1 MDSIVDEEN
10 PSATAEQN
18 DDESTIPAAQLNP
31 LTLMTSVPPFIPVD
45 DNQLNALES
54 IDINRRQSLSSDI
67 PLSFNA
73 DVSMPSGL
81 VSSSDVTDQQTSSNV
96 HIDNYSIAAWVESTT
111 TESGSSTLERSPSLP
126 STLIESTDIRSRR
139 DSNVSTLCDQHQLS
153 IVSDTTSS
161 LQPAFSH
168 DMQRSL
174 SMPFNDQYR
183 HDDDDEE
190 NDRKLIQPENG
201 EDGDDI
207 STAFLAITESEES
220 EVDKKVKKQPS
231 TDEVKFEGR
240 SPTTRESPKRSPN
253 VSFHASVSF
262 DTHHKPVTHH
272 RRRRISWNTNKDKP
286 PSFRRSQSSITTT
299 QPPSLHSQI
308 LRKQFRTALSMP
320 NGTTDSLNDTTR
332 QSSSLSD
339 NVFLSP
345 SNTNSSSLHSFL
357 HRSQD
362 TRFLAIPSTSSMI
375 STDRMTSNIS
385 DASGQS
391 GIESNNL
398 QSSISEQPSSALDD
412 RLNEKL
418 INRRAQQRN
427 SPTSSS
433 TPSTQSL
440 SSSDDD
446 INDVTKK
453 IKGLEIDKG
462 MRSDKRRDIVRQ
474 LKWLLEK
481 KPTINARFGLGHRY
495 QFDEKPTQQQK
506 PALNPFVEVIF
517 KRNEKN
523 ENHHLF
529 SFSSVH
535 HFDQIMLLML
545 LHGMNQM

>member
-1 MDSIVDEEN
+1 
-10 PSATAEQN
+10 
-18 DDESTIPAAQLNP
+18 
-31 LTLMTSVPPFIPVD
+31 
-45 DNQLNALES
+45 
-54 IDINRRQSLSSDI
+54 
-67 PLSFNA
+67 
-73 DVSMPSGL
+73 
-81 VSSSDVTDQQTSSNV
+81 
-96 HIDNYSIAAWVESTT
+96 
-111 TESGSSTLERSPSLP
+111 
-126 STLIESTDIRSRR
+126 
-139 DSNVSTLCDQHQLS
+139 
-153 IVSDTTSS
+153 
-161 LQPAFSH
+161 
-168 DMQRSL
+168 
-174 SMPFNDQYR
+174 
-183 HDDDDEE
+183 
-190 NDRKLIQPENG
+190 
-201 EDGDDI
+201 
-207 STAFLAITESEES
+207 
-220 EVDKKVKKQPS
+220 
-231 TDEVKFEGR
+231 
-240 SPTTRESPKRSPN
+240 
-253 VSFHASVSF
+253 
-262 DTHHKPVTHH
+262 
-272 RRRRISWNTNKDKP
+272 
-286 PSFRRSQSSITTT
+286 
-299 QPPSLHSQI
+299 
-308 LRKQFRTALSMP
+308 
-320 NGTTDSLNDTTR
+320 
-332 QSSSLSD
+332 
-339 NVFLSP
+339 
-345 SNTNSSSLHSFL
+345 
-357 HRSQD
+357 
-362 TRFLAIPSTSSMI
+362 
-375 STDRMTSNIS
+375 MTSNIS